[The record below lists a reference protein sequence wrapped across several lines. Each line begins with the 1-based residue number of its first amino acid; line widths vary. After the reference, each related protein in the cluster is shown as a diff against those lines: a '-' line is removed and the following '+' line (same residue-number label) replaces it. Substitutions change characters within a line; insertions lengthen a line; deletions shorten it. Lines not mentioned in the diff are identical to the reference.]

1 MATACKEFSTEDS
14 HAMARQV
21 ECLHAFSQI
30 VGDSTIIFPSST
42 RDCQR
47 EDMTAVNKYVV
58 DEEVNGEKQNAVFES
73 ANFNAVNVHLSP
85 ELCDTTPC
93 GKVLCCQT
101 VVRVMVSGFD
111 FFILL

>member
-85 ELCDTTPC
+85 SCVIQHL
-93 GKVLCCQT
+93 
-101 VVRVMVSGFD
+101 VVKCSAVR
-111 FFILL
+111 LLSE